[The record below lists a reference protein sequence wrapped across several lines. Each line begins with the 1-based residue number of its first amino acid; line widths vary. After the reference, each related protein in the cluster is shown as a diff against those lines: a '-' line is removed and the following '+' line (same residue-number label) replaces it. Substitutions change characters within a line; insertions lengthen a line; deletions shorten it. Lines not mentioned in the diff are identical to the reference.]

1 MVRGRLCHILS
12 FVLNAINSYSLSA
25 LVGVAGVFLHD
36 RMEELRYLCLKIV
49 EKNEQICTVKFQ
61 NFLGAMPQTPIL
73 GRGYGAP
80 PQTQPPRHSGALRLA
95 RGLWPLHRPSL
106 CVVDIL
112 RYFRP

>member
-1 MVRGRLCHILS
+1 MKNNGWKS
-12 FVLNAINSYSLSA
+12 
-25 LVGVAGVFLHD
+25 
-36 RMEELRYLCLKIV
+36 YLCLDIM

-61 NFLGAMPQTPIL
+61 NFLGAMPPDPIL

-80 PQTQPPRHSGALRLA
+80 PQTPPPRHSGASRLRAL
-95 RGLWPLHRPSL
+95 LVLHRPYL